1 MSSSRRRASVDFL
14 KPQTMAAA
22 PPPTH
27 GTAATPV
34 VTYSQRYGRHR
45 DALEGH
51 YSQFLAPYS
60 HDSTR
65 THAALLTRVLAS
77 GHAVPK
83 VFLSL
88 VEHGGVY
95 RSVSVH
101 RLTLYSNHPYEISPW
116 DNLVLG
122 FGGDVLPGN
131 HIELLCFPGNAFEVT
146 GTQVVPTVAGMHA
159 LLAATPTATSVGPF
173 HDRDPDTQV
182 IRSRNVLP
190 VPPAYINIVLDKTL
204 TPRELW
210 DQLRGS
216 IIADGREEECQLL
229 MEWLLMGLTRRPGAT
244 TTDPP
249 RSPLNSLGSLPMV
262 YPVMRVDAALQH
274 HRWEILRSD
283 LPALD
288 PSRLAPSDQ
297 MVGLVEALRT
307 EQAAARHEQSEACNR
322 ASAPKEPSEASPQ
335 AAVLWRRY
343 CGVTVDAQLPALY
356 HTWAN
361 STKAERRVA
370 LQAALDERVN
380 SGLGASRV
388 TPLATK
394 ELYELLFQA
403 RLASHIH
410 EAEDL
415 TKGVSPFTCGYQV
428 GERDQDV
435 AVRAHRFDQML
446 LGHTNPTLAEQETL
460 RTKDLP
466 PPLTIYQFTTQLG
479 CVSTV
484 MDVALGESHPA
495 AVTLRNFCL
504 TEWPNLEHSLQGMPD
519 DARPYLPSMLLWFHK
534 RFGAYFRGLLAG
546 CPLPVPRLEL
556 FTELIEFRSFHNLPP
571 MPRRYVQAPQTPTPI
586 TLNPPGDTAPT
597 TAPASDPGPQ
607 RDPGQWVTNPNPV
620 AQFIDAYTASARRI
634 ADLRGSAPSTTD
646 RATGTPVE
654 MCLSY
659 HLRGACYANC
669 QRAATHRNL
678 SAPERR
684 LMTTVIAQ
692 HLPSSSPPIA
702 TTHDSTAPPGPA
714 PASGRT

>member
-1 MSSSRRRASVDFL
+1 MSSSRRRASVAFL

-34 VTYSQRYGRHR
+34 VTYSQRYGRQW

-51 YSQFLAPYS
+51 YGLFLAPYA

-77 GHAVPK
+77 GHSVPK

-131 HIELLCFPGNAFEVT
+131 HIELLRFPGNAFEVT
-146 GTQVVPTVAGMHA
+146 GTQVVPTVAGMHT
-159 LLAATPTATSVGPF
+159 LLAANPTSTSVGPF
-173 HDRDPDTQV
+173 HEGDPDTQV

-190 VPPAYINIVLDKTL
+190 VPPAYINIILDKTL

-210 DQLRGS
+210 DQLGGS
-216 IIADGREEECQLL
+216 IIADGREAECQLL
-229 MEWLLMGLTRRPGAT
+229 MEWLLMGLTLRPGAT

-249 RSPLNSLGSLPMV
+249 RGPLNSLGSLPMV

-288 PSRLAPSDQ
+288 PSWLAPSDQ

-307 EQAAARHEQSEACNR
+307 EQAAVRHEQAEARNQ
-322 ASAPKEPSEASPQ
+322 ASAPKEPLEAFPQ
-335 AAVLWRRY
+335 TAVLWQRY

-361 STKAERRVA
+361 STKAERCVA

-394 ELYELLFQA
+394 ELYKLLFQA
-403 RLASHIH
+403 RLASHTH

-466 PPLTIYQFTTQLG
+466 LPLTIYQFTTQLG
-479 CVSTV
+479 CFSTV

-546 CPLPVPRLEL
+546 RPLPVPRLEL

-571 MPRRYVQAPQTPTPI
+571 MPRRYVQAPQAPTPI

-597 TAPASDPGPQ
+597 AAPASDPGPR
-607 RDPGQWVTNPNPV
+607 RDPGQRVTNPNPV
-620 AQFIDAYTASARRI
+620 AQFTDAYTASGRRI
-634 ADLRGSAPSTTD
+634 SDLRGAAPSTTD

-684 LMTTVIAQ
+684 LMTTFVAQ
-692 HLPSSSPPIA
+692 HLPSPSPPMA